1 MRSFKALP
9 SAAAAAFGADA
20 SWLGLYLLFPPHNTT
35 SPSGSLLQTIS
46 WAARRHRRGGQKEK
60 KYKGQ
65 VRSTAAS
72 LRAGEE
78 QAG

>member
-9 SAAAAAFGADA
+9 SATAAAFGADA
-20 SWLGLYLLFPPHNTT
+20 SWLGLYLLFPPRNTT
-35 SPSGSLLQTIS
+35 SPSGCILQSIS
-46 WAARRHRRGGQKEK
+46 WAAGRHKRGAQKGK
-60 KYKGQ
+60 KNQGQ